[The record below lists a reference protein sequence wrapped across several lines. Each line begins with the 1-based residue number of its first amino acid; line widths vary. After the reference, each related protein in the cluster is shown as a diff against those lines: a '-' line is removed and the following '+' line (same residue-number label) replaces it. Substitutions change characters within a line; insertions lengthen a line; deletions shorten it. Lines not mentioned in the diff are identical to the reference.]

1 MGQFDGRVVI
11 VTGSSN
17 GIGRATAQ
25 RFAREG
31 AMLTICGRDEKALN
45 KLSNAS
51 KSPNGDTHWQS
62 IINIRLSRKFS
73 DN

>member
-31 AMLTICGRDEKALN
+31 AMLTIQPESMLRRRG
-45 KLSNAS
+45 LSPCKNLAAVS
-51 KSPNGDTHWQS
+51 EAHQES
-62 IINIRLSRKFS
+62 
-73 DN
+73 